1 MALEQSWSPIAWMR
15 SWAPFWLAIAA
26 LNILAYLLLFGFEAP
41 VVISLW
47 LVAVVGLS
55 VARAFFRRTARSRR
69 ELDDEL
75 SKALAGWR
83 GSLNLAQRLHDLA
96 QGLQDRIDVLEEL
109 LLVSARLGHPT
120 LEPTPLREMEAPQ
133 SVSDLR
139 EISLNYTGNLAAANA
154 LKAAEVGK

>member
-1 MALEQSWSPIAWMR
+1 MMEQSWSPIAWVR
-15 SWAPFWLAIAA
+15 SWAPFWLAMGA

-109 LLVSARLGHPT
+109 LLVSARLG
-120 LEPTPLREMEAPQ
+120 LEPTPLPEMEVTKAL
-133 SVSDLR
+133 SL
-139 EISLNYTGNLAAANA
+139 ISLDYTGNLAAANA
-154 LKAAEVGK
+154 LKEARVGK